1 MKSYNWAILTTF
13 ILLFTVSNNIYG
25 QDSTKSKNWFIVL
38 PLRFTQLQ
46 SSNTML
52 SGVKFGRLI
61 NSRFQASVSIYH
73 SFYLK
78 SFKATAN
85 LNGYD
90 EQPRL
95 FINCMGGEFDYYFLK
110 SKKVGLAIQLLLG
123 WGFMT
128 YELKEYDFT
137 SRHMN
142 YLVIEP
148 TLNFE
153 YKMSQNNFIGLGI
166 GYRPIITNRQIT
178 YNSTISNGEIP
189 ISKQF
194 PNGLNLILTFKGFL

>member
-1 MKSYNWAILTTF
+1 MKSYNWIILTF
-13 ILLFTVSNNIYG
+13 IFFAIRVHTYG
-25 QDSTKSKNWFIVL
+25 QDSTKTTKWFIVL

-46 SSNTML
+46 SNNTML
-52 SGVKFGRLI
+52 SGVKFGRTFS
-61 NSRFQASVSIYH
+61 SRFYASVSIYH

-85 LNGYD
+85 LEGYN

-110 SKKVGLAIQLLLG
+110 REKVGLGLQLLLG

-128 YELKEYDFT
+128 YELKKYDFN
-137 SRHMN
+137 SRQVN
-142 YLVIEP
+142 YLAVEP
-148 TLNFE
+148 TLNFD
-153 YKMSQNNFIGLGI
+153 YKMSENSFIGLGI
-166 GYRPIITNRQIT
+166 GYRPIVTNRQIA
-178 YNSTISNGEIP
+178 YDSDISNGEIP

-194 PNGLNLILTFKGFL
+194 PNGLNLILTLKGFL

>member
-1 MKSYNWAILTTF
+1 
-13 ILLFTVSNNIYG
+13 
-25 QDSTKSKNWFIVL
+25 
-38 PLRFTQLQ
+38 
-46 SSNTML
+46 ML
-52 SGVKFGRLI
+52 SGVKFGRAFS
-61 NSRFQASVSIYH
+61 SRFHASVSIYH

-78 SFKATAN
+78 NFKPTAN
-85 LNGYD
+85 LNGYN
-90 EQPRL
+90 EKPRL

-110 SKKVGLAIQLLLG
+110 SKKVGLGMQLLIG

-137 SRHMN
+137 SRQVN
-142 YLVIEP
+142 YLAVEP

-153 YKMSQNNFIGLGI
+153 YKMSPNSFIGLGI
-166 GYRPIITNRQIT
+166 GYQPILTNRQIS

-194 PNGLNLILTFKGFL
+194 PNGLNLILSFKGFL